1 MFRKFINA
9 ARAHNKA
16 ENLKTPTPP
25 MPLAALLAAA
35 MLVGTIQAQQGP
47 ETIDLSSFP
56 AQSIEDV
63 VVPVPSEVFVVLD
76 KLGNPNWRRE
86 MRESL
91 GKQTTNR
98 AQVALLL
105 GTVIAEGFV
114 AVEAEDPGRVKE
126 IGRRVLALSKA
137 INVEK
142 AVLERANSI
151 TDKAEAKDWQAVR
164 KEFDGALQDVK
175 GAMTEL
181 GDDELAQLV
190 SVGGWIRGTEVLT
203 SIVNKTYTPDGAELL
218 HQPALL
224 AFFSN
229 KLANLS
235 NRRLANDGFVI
246 GIRRMLDQIRPLI
259 GDEDGAAITPE
270 NVKRIHRLTGEMVWK
285 ITLQGT

>member
-1 MFRKFINA
+1 M
-9 ARAHNKA
+9 
-16 ENLKTPTPP
+16 KTPKLPP
-25 MPLAALLAAA
+25 TAAAILAAA
-35 MLVGTIQAQQGP
+35 ATIGLLAAQQGP
-47 ETIDLSSFP
+47 ETIDLEAFP
-56 AQSIEDV
+56 AQSIDEV

-86 MRESL
+86 MRDSL

-114 AVEAEDPGRVKE
+114 AVEAEDPERVKE
-126 IGRRVLALSKA
+126 IGRRVLSLSKA

-151 TDKAEAKDWQAVR
+151 SDKAEAKDWQAVR

-175 GAMTEL
+175 GAMQEL

-203 SIVNKTYTPDGAELL
+203 SIVNKTFTPDGAELL

-224 AFFSN
+224 EFFSD
-229 KLANLS
+229 KLSGLS
-235 NRRLANDGFVI
+235 NRRLANDALVLD
-246 GIRRMLDQIRPLI
+246 IRRMLDRIEPLI
-259 GDEDGAAITPE
+259 GDGDGAGITPE
-270 NVKRIHRLTGEMVWK
+270 GVKRIHRLTGEMVGK